1 MTRTQKILRPII
13 NFLVERFFP
22 DNLFCGYDMLEK
34 WRTSSPARAAY
45 GETAVLS
52 LAVQCHL
59 AGADHMTVDI
69 TGASYKGEPIG
80 DWRVTMTKAKP

>member
-1 MTRTQKILRPII
+1 MTPTQKILRPII

-22 DNLFCGYDMLEK
+22 DSLFYGNDLPTK
-34 WRTSSPARAAY
+34 WGADSPMQALVA
-45 GETAVLS
+45 ETAGLS

-59 AGADHMTVDI
+59 SGADHMIVDI